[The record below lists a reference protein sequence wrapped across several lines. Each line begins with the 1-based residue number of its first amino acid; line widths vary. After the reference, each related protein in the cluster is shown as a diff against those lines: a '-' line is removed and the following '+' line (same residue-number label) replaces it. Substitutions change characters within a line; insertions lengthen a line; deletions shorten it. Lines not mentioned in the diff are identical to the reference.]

1 MLQKV
6 IESLVQILNQD
17 GYTNIVVSDTIKHA
31 NFTDY
36 EKRLYTKL
44 VYGVVEN
51 KILLDYLVQPLT
63 SGKRIKPYL
72 KNAIRVGVYS
82 IDYLNIQDH
91 YIVNSLVQTVKKK
104 DYKASTFLNAILR
117 KYLELPKRK
126 IATGNYLQDLSI
138 KYSINLEL
146 VELLQKQYPDC
157 IEEILSVKQDSK
169 QSYRINTL
177 KTNKEEIANLLNSKG
192 IGYQIIDDVIL
203 ITKENLIND
212 ELFKNGLIVAQDA
225 SSIKVGL
232 VLNPNI
238 NTSILDMCSAPGSK
252 AMHLAAILNNTGKI
266 IACDIYG
273 HKVKLIEENAQK
285 LGVTN
290 VVAKLLDGKNSSFE
304 KPFDYILMDVPCSGL
319 GVLNHKPDIKYQ
331 MTIEKINGIKKD
343 QEQIVENGLKY
354 LKKGGIVLYST
365 CTINKDENEL
375 FIEKLLRKHP
385 NFKILEELKYL
396 PTSTNDGFYIC
407 KLKETTNEE

>member
-1 MLQKV
+1 M
-6 IESLVQILNQD
+6 
-17 GYTNIVVSDTIKHA
+17 
-31 NFTDY
+31 
-36 EKRLYTKL
+36 
-44 VYGVVEN
+44 
-51 KILLDYLVQPLT
+51 
-63 SGKRIKPYL
+63 
-72 KNAIRVGVYS
+72 
-82 IDYLNIQDH
+82 
-91 YIVNSLVQTVKKK
+91 
-104 DYKASTFLNAILR
+104 
-117 KYLELPKRK
+117 
-126 IATGNYLQDLSI
+126 
-138 KYSINLEL
+138 
-146 VELLQKQYPDC
+146 
-157 IEEILSVKQDSK
+157 
-169 QSYRINTL
+169 
-177 KTNKEEIANLLNSKG
+177 
-192 IGYQIIDDVIL
+192 
-203 ITKENLIND
+203 
-212 ELFKNGLIVAQDA
+212 IVAQDA

-266 IACDIYG
+266 IACDIYE

>member
-17 GYTNIVVSDTIKHA
+17 GYTNIVVSDTIKHT

-192 IGYQIIDDVIL
+192 IDYQIIDDVIL

-266 IACDIYG
+266 IACDIYE
-273 HKVKLIEENAQK
+273 HKVKLIEEN
-285 LGVTN
+285 
-290 VVAKLLDGKNSSFE
+290 
-304 KPFDYILMDVPCSGL
+304 PFDYILMDVPCSGL

-331 MTIEKINGIKKD
+331 MTIEKINSIKKD